1 MERPKKVA
9 IVRLA
14 KETESGSSETKGS
27 ESPVLKFQLKRTKV
41 NLASKRQISGSSDS
55 IYEKLPLNIPNRR
68 RGSGC
73 CGNGVTMGTCPN
85 KSHHAVR
92 GHFR

>member
-1 MERPKKVA
+1 MA

-27 ESPVLKFQLKRTKV
+27 ESPVLKFQLKRTQV

-55 IYEKLPLNIPNRR
+55 IYEKLPLNTQQKA
-68 RGSGC
+68 GLGLLWQQC
-73 CGNGVTMGTCPN
+73 HNGDLP
-85 KSHHAVR
+85 
-92 GHFR
+92 